1 MNVLFTIAG
10 LHPESGG
17 PARSVPA
24 LATALARRGVGSEIL
39 SLDYREHTQ
48 APLTPDGTLV
58 RTTYV
63 DCGAPLAHRL
73 QWTRAFKDA
82 LRARARD
89 GLIDIVHDTGL
100 WLLTN
105 HVAAS
110 VSRGLD
116 LPRVLSPRGM
126 LTAWAL
132 QHRGWKKKIA
142 WSIYQH
148 RDLETARLLHATS
161 TAEAEDFRAAGLK
174 QPIAV
179 IPNGVDVPAVVPSR
193 AAPGGLRTAL
203 YLSRL
208 HPKKG
213 PLNLVEAWARVRPAG
228 WRVVVAGG
236 GEGPHRAE
244 LEAAIEAAG
253 LGSVFS
259 LVGPVDDNAKHA
271 LYAQADLFV
280 LPSHSE
286 NFGIVV
292 AEALASGVPVITT
305 RGTPWSGLE
314 AEACGWWI
322 DTGTEPLVAALRDA
336 TGRADIDR
344 RAMGLR
350 GRAWMERDF
359 GWPSVGAR
367 MQATYAWLLG
377 QGERPD
383 CVVEC

>member
-1 MNVLFTIAG
+1 MNVLFSIAG

-24 LATALARRGVGSEIL
+24 LATALGRRGVGAEIL
-39 SLDYREHTQ
+39 SLDYRQRSQ
-48 APLTPDGTLV
+48 APLTPDSALV

-82 LRARARD
+82 LRTRCRE
-89 GLIDIVHDTGL
+89 GRIEIIHDTGL

-105 HVAAS
+105 HAAAS
-110 VSRGLD
+110 VSRALA

-161 TAEAEDFRAAGLK
+161 AAEAEDFRAAGLR
-174 QPIAV
+174 QPIA
-179 IPNGVDVPAVVPSR
+179 ILPNGVDVPATVPAH
-193 AAPGGLRTAL
+193 AATGGLRTAL

-213 PLNLVEAWARVRPAG
+213 PLHLVHAWAAVRPRG

-236 GEGPHRAE
+236 GEGSQRAE
-244 LEAAIEAAG
+244 LESAIAAAG

-259 LVGPVDDNAKHA
+259 LVGPVDDHAKQA

-286 NFGIVV
+286 NFGIVA

-314 AEACGWWI
+314 SEACGWWI
-322 DTGTEPLVAALRDA
+322 PIGTEPLVVALRDA
-336 TGRADIDR
+336 TGRSAEER

-359 GWPSVGAR
+359 GWPRVAAR
-367 MQATYAWLLG
+367 MQAAYAWLLG
-377 QGERPD
+377 LAPRPD
-383 CVVEC
+383 CVVES